1 MTKGQQFLEDYIKF
15 PLYIMTH
22 PIQGYRQFKEEKK
35 GKTSVGLFYLA
46 MMILASIFEYKYT
59 GPVVAMYDQTKFSSI
74 SIIVYTIVP
83 VVVLSVA
90 NWSITTLLDGKGK
103 MKEIFLMGCYSFFPV
118 VYTTFLCVILSNV
131 VTENEVGFLNLLYIV
146 ATFLQGYL
154 IFMGLVVLHEY
165 GIGKTLLTFL
175 FTIVATMVIMFI
187 ALLIFDLSQQIYGFL
202 YSLYYEISMRF
213 F

>member
-83 VVVLSVA
+83 VWVLSVY

-118 VYTTFLCVILSNV
+118 VFTTFLCVILSNV
-131 VTENEVGFLNLLYIV
+131 VTKTKWVFLTCCISLLPFARLSDFHGTGRATRIRYRQNFVDIPVHYRRNHGYHVYRFVNL
-146 ATFLQGYL
+146 
-154 IFMGLVVLHEY
+154 
-165 GIGKTLLTFL
+165 
-175 FTIVATMVIMFI
+175 
-187 ALLIFDLSQQIYGFL
+187 
-202 YSLYYEISMRF
+202 
-213 F
+213 